1 MLTHLHIENYALIR
15 HLDIDFRPGFSVIT
29 GQTGAG
35 KSILLGALGLL
46 QGNRADAKSIKAG
59 AQKCIIEADFLHSG
73 SAITKLME
81 AGELDFDGQNV
92 TLRREITAAGK
103 TRAFVNDTPVP
114 LTTLKALAPLL
125 FDIHS
130 QHQNLLLQQSD
141 FQLSVLDALHT
152 EAPLLAGYGE
162 TFTQWGKA
170 KRQLEETLEAQRN
183 SQNDHDYISFQH
195 DQLCQAKLMAG
206 EQEQLEQEQQTLEH
220 AEDIKSAL
228 YEASG
233 IIAQDERG
241 TIDQLRRA
249 QRQLDQLSR
258 LFPPA
263 EELAARLDSC
273 YIELRDINDT
283 LEDHLAD
290 VEYEPGRLQEVNDR
304 LSLIYELEQKHHVTT
319 VDELIAIR
327 ESLAAKLQL
336 AENHDQV
343 IHELRQ
349 EISRL
354 QEQLGRQAAALTAVR
369 TRSAKRLEEQMVELL
384 RPMGMPNIRFRADI
398 RPAEGFLPTGADC
411 VQFLF
416 SANQGSPL
424 QPIRQ
429 IASGGEIARVMLA
442 IKGILSQYTHMPTII
457 FDEIDTGVSGSIA
470 ECMARTMQQM
480 SALPHRQVISITHLP
495 QIAAL
500 GTHHYLVYKEDADD
514 DTLSHIR
521 QLTPDERVEELAHML
536 SGAVITQAALGN
548 ARELLNHSNA

>member
-15 HLDIDFRPGFSVIT
+15 HLDIDFRAGFSVIT

-46 QGNRADAKSIKAG
+46 QGNRADAKAIKAG
-59 AQKCIIEADFLHSG
+59 AQKCIIEADFLRSG
-73 SAITKLME
+73 SEITSLME
-81 AGELDFDGQNV
+81 AEELDFDGQSV

-125 FDIHS
+125 IDIHS
-130 QHQNLLLQQSD
+130 QHLNLLLQQSD
-141 FQLSVLDALHT
+141 FQLSVLDSLHDNGAL
-152 EAPLLAGYGE
+152 LSDYKE
-162 TFTQWGKA
+162 TFAGWQKA
-170 KRQLEETLEAQRN
+170 KHRLEETLEAQRN
-183 SQNDHDYISFQH
+183 SQSDHDYLTFQH
-195 DQLCQAKLMAG
+195 DQLCEAKLTPG

-233 IIAQDERG
+233 IIAADERG

-249 QRQLDQLSR
+249 QRQLGQLSR
-258 LFPPA
+258 IFPPA
-263 EELAARLDSC
+263 EELAERLDSC

-290 VEYEPGRLQEVNDR
+290 VEFEPGRLDEVNDR
-304 LSLIYELEQKHHVTT
+304 LSLIYDLQQKHHVQTL
-319 VDELIAIR
+319 DELIAIR
-327 ESLAAKLQL
+327 ESLGSKLKL
-336 AENHDQV
+336 EENHDQV
-343 IHELRQ
+343 ILDLKQ
-349 EISRL
+349 EIARL
-354 QEQLGRQAAALTAVR
+354 EKQLSEQASTLTAVR
-369 TRSAKRLEEQMVELL
+369 TTAAGQLEGQMVELL
-384 RPMGMPNIRFRADI
+384 QPMGMPNIRFRADI
-398 RPAEGFLPTGADC
+398 QPAESYQPTGLDR

-424 QPIRQ
+424 QPIQ
-429 IASGGEIARVMLA
+429 QVASGGEIARVMLA
-442 IKGILSQYTHMPTII
+442 IKDILSQHTHMPTII

-480 SALPHRQVISITHLP
+480 SALPDRQVISITHLP

-500 GTHHYLVYKEDADD
+500 GAHHYLVYKEDADD
-514 DTLSHIR
+514 STLSHIR
-521 QLTPDERVEELAHML
+521 LLTADERVEQLAHML
-536 SGAVITQAALGN
+536 SGAVITEAALSN
-548 ARELLNHSNA
+548 ARELLNRSNA

>member
-15 HLDIDFRPGFSVIT
+15 HLDIDFRAGFSVIT

-59 AQKCIIEADFLHSG
+59 AMKCIIEADFQLS
-73 SAITKLME
+73 SPAITELME
-81 AGELDFDGQNV
+81 TEELDFDGQSV

-103 TRAFVNDTPVP
+103 TRAFVNDTPVA

-125 FDIHS
+125 IDIHS

-141 FQLSVLDALHT
+141 FQLSVLDSLHT
-152 EAPLLAGYGE
+152 EAALLAEYKD
-162 TFTQWGKA
+162 TFVQWGKA
-170 KRQLEETLEAQRN
+170 KRRLEETLEAQRN
-183 SQNDHDYISFQH
+183 SQSDHDYVTFQY
-195 DQLCQAKLMAG
+195 DQLCDAKLMPG

-233 IIAQDERG
+233 IIAADERG

-258 LFPPA
+258 IFPPA

-290 VEYEPGRLQEVNDR
+290 VEFEPGRLEEVNDR
-304 LSLIYELEQKHHVTT
+304 LSLIYELEQKHHVQT

-336 AENHDQV
+336 AENHDQL
-343 IHELRQ
+343 IQDLQQ
-349 EISRL
+349 EISR
-354 QEQLGRQAAALTAVR
+354 QEGRLAKQAAALTAAR
-369 TRSAKRLEEQMVELL
+369 TAAAARLEQQMVDLL

-398 RPAEGFLPTGADC
+398 QPADEFQPTGLDR

-442 IKGILSQYTHMPTII
+442 IKGILSQHTHMPTII

-500 GTHHYLVYKEDADD
+500 GTQHYLVYKEDADD
-514 DTLSHIR
+514 STLSHIR

-536 SGAVITQAALGN
+536 SGAVITEAALSN
-548 ARELLNHSNA
+548 ARELLNSSHA

>member
-15 HLDIDFRPGFSVIT
+15 HLDIDFRAGFSVIT

-59 AQKCIIEADFLHSG
+59 AQKCIIEADFLRSG
-73 SAITKLME
+73 SEITALME
-81 AGELDFDGQNV
+81 AEELDFDGENV

-103 TRAFVNDTPVP
+103 TRAFVNDTPVG
-114 LTTLKALAPLL
+114 LATLKALAPLL
-125 FDIHS
+125 IDIHS

-152 EAPLLAGYGE
+152 EASLLSEYKK
-162 TFTQWGKA
+162 TFAQWGKA

-183 SQNDHDYISFQH
+183 SQSDHDYLTFQY
-195 DQLCQAKLMAG
+195 DQLCEAKLVPD

-233 IIAQDERG
+233 IIAADERG
-241 TIDQLRRA
+241 AVDQLRRA
-249 QRQLDQLSR
+249 QRQLDQIAR
-258 LFPPA
+258 IFPPA

-283 LEDHLAD
+283 LEDHLGD
-290 VEYEPGRLQEVNDR
+290 VEFEPGRLEEVNDR
-304 LSLIYELEQKHHVTT
+304 LSLIYELQQKHHVQT
-319 VDELIAIR
+319 VGELIDIR
-327 ESLAAKLQL
+327 ESLGSKLKL
-336 AENHDQV
+336 EENHDQ
-343 IHELRQ
+343 IIQDLKQ
-349 EISRL
+349 EITRL
-354 QEQLGRQAAALTAVR
+354 EAQLSEQAAALTAVR
-369 TRSAKRLEEQMVELL
+369 TAAAERLEAQMVELL
-384 RPMGMPNIRFRADI
+384 QPMGMPNIRFRADI
-398 RPAEGFLPTGADC
+398 QPAETFLPSGLDR

-424 QPIRQ
+424 QPIQQ

-442 IKGILSQYTHMPTII
+442 IKGILSQHTHMPTII

-480 SALPHRQVISITHLP
+480 SALPDRQVISITHLP

-514 DTLSHIR
+514 STLSHIR
-521 QLTPDERVEELAHML
+521 LLTADERVEELAHML
-536 SGAVITQAALGN
+536 SGAVITEAALGN
-548 ARELLNHSNA
+548 ARELLNRSNA